1 MTKIIPLLVLTVFL
15 SSCST
20 TKVIYVADSY
30 ARCEHSK
37 SDNCLQIKENIED
50 DWVIVPNTIEGFDYK
65 EGFTHKIK
73 VEITKMKNATDNEPK
88 LTYKLI
94 KVIYQEKS
102 QTKQENTTFDGQWKV
117 SKLIS
122 MEKLAISP
130 TLNFDAKANKVGGKA
145 GCNTYGT
152 TFYKSGNT
160 ITFDIPVATKMM
172 CSNMNIEKAFFN
184 CLQNISQYKLV
195 DGNLTFYSKDGT
207 EQMTCSKIE
216 K

>member
-15 SSCST
+15 NSCST

-30 ARCEHSK
+30 AACEHSK
-37 SDNCLQIKENIED
+37 SDNCLQIKENKED
-50 DWVIVPNTIEGFDYK
+50 DWVVVPNTIEGFDYK

-73 VEITKMKNATDNEPK
+73 VEINKMKDASDNEPK

-102 QTKQENTTFDGQWKV
+102 ETKQENINFEGQWKV
-117 SKLIS
+117 SNLIG

-130 TLNFDAKANKVGGKA
+130 TLNFDAKATKVDGKA

-152 TFYKSGNT
+152 SYSVNGNK
-160 ITFDIPVATKMM
+160 IKFGIPAATKMY
-172 CSNMNIEKAFFN
+172 CQNMKIEKAFFS
-184 CLQNISQYKLV
+184 CLQNITQYKLV

-207 EQMTCSKIE
+207 EQMVCSKFE
-216 K
+216 N